1 MRITIAAVG
10 KLKEEYLR
18 EASGHFSDK
27 ISKKCEFSIIEIP
40 DEKNV
45 ENASATVVENI
56 KNKEGEGL
64 LKKITPSQYV
74 IALAIDG
81 KMLDTEGLKKKIR
94 QCSDNEKDDIVFVIG
109 GSLGLSDEVLKRS
122 DFRISF
128 SPMTFPHQLMRIM
141 LMEQILNCI

>member
-18 EASGHFSDK
+18 EASRFFSEK
-27 ISKKCEFSIIEIP
+27 ISKKCEFNIIEIP

-45 ENASATVVENI
+45 DNASATVVESI

-64 LKKITPSQYV
+64 LKKILPSQYV

-81 KMLDTEGLKKKIR
+81 AMLDSEGLRKKIR
-94 QCSDNEKDDIVFVIG
+94 QCVDREKDDIVFVIG
-109 GSLGLSDEVLKRS
+109 GSLGLSDEIMKRS
-122 DFRISF
+122 DYKISF

-141 LMEQILNCI
+141 LMEQISTCI